1 VDAFYDGHLMVM
13 MVIARSS
20 HSSSTF
26 GFARSSFLAATLID
40 STLVLTQGEHTV
52 DNFALSYRRTPWSK
66 LGGRDIFEL

>member
-1 VDAFYDGHLMVM
+1 M

-40 STLVLTQGEHTV
+40 FTLMLTQSEHTV
-52 DNFALSYRRTPWSK
+52 DKFALSYRRTPWSK
-66 LGGRDIFEL
+66 LGGCDVLEL